1 MRALQL
7 ALPSGAFSY
16 RELTGVSNRLSLSSY
31 LRSPARRPYRR
42 SGVFGLTVCIC
53 VALVGLE
60 GWQLWRVYDG
70 NVREAGVVT
79 ATTARSLAE
88 QADNT
93 IKTAD
98 SIVASLVER
107 VEAEGTGPEAK
118 ARFYR
123 LMTSLAAA
131 LPAIHEMGIT
141 DEKGNAIVK
150 SLVAEPVG
158 LNYAEREYFR
168 FHATHTDRGP
178 FIGERVKSKID
189 GSYNITVT
197 RRINHTDGSFAGV
210 VVTSVSMK
218 FFQQLFDQ
226 VRAES
231 GGIIALLSDEGA
243 ILAHSPAI
251 TGDASEPAGG
261 ELQRP
266 MPDHRNSG
274 SLAYISAIDGVRRF
288 GSYQHLGQFPLT
300 TLVAQSEWNVQSSFR
315 TQLIWNAGIVALV
328 LTVLAAMGSR
338 AIKANRFLKSQAM
351 QDGLTGL
358 GNRRIFEETIQSEF
372 RRAARSR
379 EPVSVVLIDI
389 DHFKDYNDCY
399 GHLRGDECLRSIAHA
414 IRGCIRRAG
423 DIIARYGGEEIIV
436 VLPGL
441 GTASAFAL
449 ARAMKRAVHD
459 LALPHVR
466 SVHSI
471 VTFSAGVATHV
482 PGRSA
487 GSWQMLVEA
496 ADAALYEAKAKGR
509 DRIETAAGPS
519 VRVRQGVELAEPV
532 VV

>member
-1 MRALQL
+1 
-7 ALPSGAFSY
+7 
-16 RELTGVSNRLSLSSY
+16 
-31 LRSPARRPYRR
+31 
-42 SGVFGLTVCIC
+42 
-53 VALVGLE
+53 
-60 GWQLWRVYDG
+60 
-70 NVREAGVVT
+70 
-79 ATTARSLAE
+79 
-88 QADNT
+88 
-93 IKTAD
+93 
-98 SIVASLVER
+98 
-107 VEAEGTGPEAK
+107 
-118 ARFYR
+118 
-123 LMTSLAAA
+123 
-131 LPAIHEMGIT
+131 
-141 DEKGNAIVK
+141 
-150 SLVAEPVG
+150 
-158 LNYAEREYFR
+158 
-168 FHATHTDRGP
+168 
-178 FIGERVKSKID
+178 
-189 GSYNITVT
+189 
-197 RRINHTDGSFAGV
+197 
-210 VVTSVSMK
+210 
-218 FFQQLFDQ
+218 
-226 VRAES
+226 
-231 GGIIALLSDEGA
+231 
-243 ILAHSPAI
+243 
-251 TGDASEPAGG
+251 
-261 ELQRP
+261 
-266 MPDHRNSG
+266 
-274 SLAYISAIDGVRRF
+274 
-288 GSYQHLGQFPLT
+288 
-300 TLVAQSEWNVQSSFR
+300 VAQSEWNVQSSFR

-338 AIKANRFLKSQAM
+338 AIRANRILKSQAI

>member
-226 VRAES
+226 VRTES
-231 GGIIALLSDEGA
+231 GGIIALLSDDGA
-243 ILAHSPAI
+243 ILARSPAI
-251 TGDASEPAGG
+251 TADTPRPVVRSELRKQILDRPNGG
-261 ELQRP
+261 
-266 MPDHRNSG
+266 SI
-274 SLAYISAIDGVRRF
+274 SYASAINDVKRY
-288 GSYQHLGQFPLT
+288 GSYHHLSQFPLLI
-300 TLVAQSEWNVQSSFR
+300 LVGQSEWDVQASFR
-315 TQLIWNAGIVALV
+315 SQLIWNALILV
-328 LTVLAAMGSR
+328 LVLIVVAAMGGR
-338 AIKANRFLKSQAM
+338 AITANRSLKSQAM

-358 GNRRIFEETIQSEF
+358 GNRRIFEETIQSEV

-379 EPVSVVLIDI
+379 LLISVILIDI
-389 DHFKDYNDCY
+389 DHFKSYNDYY
-399 GHLRGDECLRSIAHA
+399 GHLAGDECLRSIAHS

-423 DIIARYGGEEIIV
+423 DLVARYGGEEIIV

-441 GTASAFAL
+441 GTPSALAL
-449 ARAMKRAVHD
+449 ARAMRQAVHK

-466 SVHSI
+466 SVHNI

-482 PGRSA
+482 PGRGT

-509 DRIETAAGPS
+509 DSIAAAAPS
-519 VRVRQGVELAEPV
+519 VRVRQGVELVEPAAV
-532 VV
+532 